1 MATSATKEKKPATKR
16 GRKKKKTSERRKLV
30 DEIIKSEP
38 KRRGRKPKTEP
49 DVRPLNRGTKKVNLG
64 HRAALA
70 RQLGISTQT
79 LYNRE
84 AVFDKCLPEY
94 FLGLSYLS
102 PRGGALKVL
111 PDLTD
116 YQQFCHRQLEDLKR
130 GLGVKDCTPTEM
142 VIKNNLDHFD
152 IDLFNREERSTVDI
166 NVESSSIETI

>member
-1 MATSATKEKKPATKR
+1 MATSAAKEKAATKR
-16 GRKKKKTSERRKLV
+16 GRKTGKKTTEKRKLV
-30 DEIIKSEP
+30 DEIIKAEP
-38 KRRGRKPKTEP
+38 KKRGRKPKTDP
-49 DVRPLNRGTKKVNLG
+49 DVQPINRGVKKVNLG

-84 AVFDKCLPEY
+84 AIFDKCLPEY

-152 IDLFNREERSTVDI
+152 IDLFNKEEQSTV